1 MIVKLLAFTQNADA
15 ICAAAGNSC
24 YSDRPSFEIMED
36 IDSAKVLSRIV
47 GMGHHSVIE
56 HAVFT
61 FSVQG
66 ASRALT
72 HQLVRHRIASFSQQ
86 SQRYVSMDRPSFVTP
101 HTVDAD
107 PEAKEVFEGAMA
119 AIWEAYGKLER
130 MGIPAED
137 ARYLLPNGCTTNI
150 TITMNARELLHFF
163 SLRCCNRAQ
172 WEIRELADRML
183 EICRQESPVIFR
195 EAGPPCVRGPCPE
208 GKLSCGHPRSLRRL
222 LTAARILRYRL

>member
-1 MIVKLLAFTQNADA
+1 MIVKLLAYTQNADA

-24 YSDRPSFEIMED
+24 YSERPSFEIVED
-36 IDSAKVLSRIV
+36 IDSDKVLSRIV

-61 FSVQG
+61 FSVEG
-66 ASRALT
+66 VSRALT
-72 HQLVRHRIASFSQQ
+72 HQLVRHRVASFSQQ
-86 SQRYVSMDRPSFVTP
+86 SQRYVSMRSPTYVTP
-101 HTVDAD
+101 HTVEADEDAERIFD
-107 PEAKEVFEGAMA
+107 ETMS
-119 AIWEAYGKLER
+119 AIWDAYSRLEA

-172 WEIRELADRML
+172 WEIREMADRML
-183 EICRQESPVIFR
+183 ELCLEVSPVIFR
-195 EAGPPCVRGPCPE
+195 DAGPPCVKGPCPE
-208 GKLSCGHPRSLRRL
+208 GKLSCGKPRRK
-222 LTAARILRYRL
+222 

>member
-1 MIVKLLAFTQNADA
+1 MIIKLLAYTQNADA

-24 YSDRPSFEIMED
+24 YSERPSYEIVED
-36 IDSAKVLSRIV
+36 INSEKVLSRIV

-61 FSVQG
+61 FSVEG
-66 ASRALT
+66 VSRALT
-72 HQLVRHRIASFSQQ
+72 HQLVRHRVASYSQQ
-86 SQRYVSMDRPSFVTP
+86 SQRYVSMKEPSYVTP
-101 HTVDAD
+101 HTVQDD
-107 PEAKEVFEGAMA
+107 PEALKVFEDTMA
-119 AIWEAYGKLER
+119 EIWAAYGKLES

-172 WEIRELADRML
+172 WEIREMADKML
-183 EICRQESPVIFR
+183 ELCREVSPVIFR
-195 EAGPPCVRGPCPE
+195 DAGPPCVRGPCPE
-208 GKLSCGHPRSLRRL
+208 GKLSCGKPRRP
-222 LTAARILRYRL
+222 